1 LPMFL
6 IKHFVKRLR
15 RDGLKSL
22 SVPLVAFVLVLL
34 INLLGAVRAEL
45 QAEYEEMMENFP
57 ILVQLSDHSGMNTNE
72 LDIRESFMNI
82 FIDPDHPLSLYE
94 FTSDIALRRTLE
106 VTSIA
111 GVPLN
116 YFDGGAYYEL
126 ALGDTDTSVGGI
138 YADAAEVELVPGRIV
153 GITNLSALYPL
164 TDEPNFAVT
173 FFEGYDERVLT
184 TDGSAFLVSEHL
196 MELVSDYTLEV
207 GFRSTNPSV
216 IVAAWINDIRTSL
229 YIVGTVSGVDEDLII
244 GPFWAVTAL
253 GFESD
258 DSSPYSELL
267 HMTVSDN
274 RELSALKSVAINS
287 FAEVRPVL
295 SSLRFSMMIFESEF
309 IETLEPLRQ
318 NIILVDVATPF
329 IFVISVAV
337 GFLTSTLLTRQR
349 MSEYAIMRSV
359 GVRRRGIFFGALY
372 EQTMLSL
379 LGAALGFFVVM
390 FTWDY
395 INFERPAIFLVCYI
409 IGAMFS
415 ASRAAGTD
423 VMAILRNRE

>member
-1 LPMFL
+1 MFL

-22 SVPLVAFVLVLL
+22 SVPLVALVLVLL

-45 QAEYEEMMENFP
+45 QAEYDDMMENFP
-57 ILVQLSDHSGMNTNE
+57 ILVQLSDHSGMNTSD
-72 LDIRESFMNI
+72 LDIRESFMNV
-82 FIDPDHPLSLYE
+82 FIDPEHPLSLYE

-111 GVPLN
+111 GEPLVALN
-116 YFDGGAYYEL
+116 GEGYYDSDFGGADVSFDGAYVDVAPSE
-126 ALGDTDTSVGGI
+126 I
-138 YADAAEVELVPGRIV
+138 VPSRIFGV
-153 GITNLSALYPL
+153 TNLSALYPL
-164 TDEPNFAVT
+164 TDEPDFSIT
-173 FFEGYDERVLT
+173 FFEGYDESVLAT
-184 TDGSAFLVSEHL
+184 EQSAFLVSEHL
-196 MELVSDYTLEV
+196 MEFVSDNMLEV
-207 GFRSTNPSV
+207 GFRSNNPAV
-216 IVAAWINDIRTSL
+216 LVAAWINDIESGL
-229 YIVGTVSGVDEDLII
+229 YVVGTVSGVDEDLII
-244 GPFWAVTAL
+244 GPFWTVTAL

-258 DSSPYSELL
+258 DSPPYSELL
-267 HMTVSDN
+267 HMTVADN
-274 RELSALKSVAINS
+274 RELSALKSVATNS

-329 IFVISVAV
+329 IFIISVAV

-372 EQTMLSL
+372 EQAMLSL
-379 LGAALGFFVVM
+379 LGAALGFLVVM

-395 INFERPAIFLVCYI
+395 MNFERPAIFLACYI
-409 IGAMFS
+409 IGAVFS